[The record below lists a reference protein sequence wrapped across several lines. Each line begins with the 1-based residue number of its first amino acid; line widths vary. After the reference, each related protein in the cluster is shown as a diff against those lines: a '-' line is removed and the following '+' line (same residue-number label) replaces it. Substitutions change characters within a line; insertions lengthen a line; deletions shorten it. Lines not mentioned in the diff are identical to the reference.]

1 MVERME
7 MHMSNQVRDLL
18 ASFNALPEPD
28 KRIVAVEILRRSPE
42 GDLPTPSLN
51 SLADE
56 LFAKLDEEEAS
67 RADR

>member
-1 MVERME
+1 MC
-7 MHMSNQVRDLL
+7 MSNQVHELL
-18 ASFNALPEPD
+18 ASFDALPEPD
-28 KRIVAVEILRRSPE
+28 KQIVAVEILRRSPE
-42 GDLPTPSLN
+42 GDLSASTID